1 MNNKLTIELL
11 NHVIATLNE
20 IKSYDPDFEVSEIHD
35 KCFNEDHYIVGYYN
49 AEKWLELH
57 DISAF
62 EVIADVIEWEQEM
75 LGEVTLKPEDINAE
89 KVVNL
94 YVYIKGEELL
104 SEYDLD
110 QSIDD
115 LLVDLKESYKEQLL
129 LRKGS

>member
-1 MNNKLTIELL
+1 MSNKLTIELL
-11 NHVIATLNE
+11 SYVIANLNE
-20 IKSYDPDFEVSEIHD
+20 IKRYEPDFDFSELHHR
-35 KCFNEDHYIVGYYN
+35 CFNEVHFIVGYYD
-49 AEKWLELH
+49 AKLWLESH

-62 EVIADVIEWEQEM
+62 EAIANIVEWEQEM

-89 KVVNL
+89 RVVNL

-115 LLVDLKESYKEQLL
+115 LLTDLKESYKELA
-129 LRKGS
+129 